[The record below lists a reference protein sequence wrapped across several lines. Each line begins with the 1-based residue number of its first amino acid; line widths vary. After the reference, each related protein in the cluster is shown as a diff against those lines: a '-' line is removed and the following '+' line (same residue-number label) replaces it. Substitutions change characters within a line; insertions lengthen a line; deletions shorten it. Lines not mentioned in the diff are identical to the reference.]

1 MQPAMK
7 ITEPFIGM
15 EVVPPNPMKSSLNCF
30 ISEIGKTYV
39 IVDVID
45 SEGKQGLTPQ
55 TMINME
61 DLTENWRAK

>member
-1 MQPAMK
+1 MK

-15 EVVPPNPMKSSLNCF
+15 EVVPPNPIKASLNCF

-45 SEGKQGLTPQ
+45 SEGKQALTPQ
-55 TMINME
+55 TMIKME
-61 DLTENWRAK
+61 DLTKNWRAK

>member
-1 MQPAMK
+1 MQ
-7 ITEPFIGM
+7 ITDPFIGM
-15 EVVPPNPMKSSLNCF
+15 EVTPPNPIKSSITCC

-39 IVDVID
+39 IIDVVD
-45 SEGKQGLTPQ
+45 SSGLTNLTPQ

>member
-1 MQPAMK
+1 MQ
-7 ITEPFIGM
+7 ITDPFIGM
-15 EVVPPNPMKSSLNCF
+15 EVIPPNPIKSSITCC

-39 IVDVID
+39 IIDVID
-45 SEGKQGLTPQ
+45 SEVKQALTPQ

>member
-1 MQPAMK
+1 MK
-7 ITEPFIGM
+7 ITDPFIGM
-15 EVVPPNPMKSSLNCF
+15 EVTPPNPLKSSITCC

-39 IVDVID
+39 IIDVVD
-45 SEGKQGLTPQ
+45 SSGLTKLTPQ